1 MLPANNI
8 PPLRYFNV
16 TTKNIPATTFQFTAT
31 IFLLLTAAC
40 QNNANNQT
48 SINTNQNKKE
58 MNTTAEKMDIEKLM
72 ASYGEALNA
81 SDVSKTVALFTKDGI
96 NMPNGAPLSKGQ
108 EQLKAAYEGLY
119 KAFQL
124 NVEYFTDE
132 VIENGDYA
140 YVRTNSK
147 GTTLIHASG
156 VTIPVEN
163 KELFVLHK
171 DNGQWKI
178 SHYIFN
184 NNKMK

>member
-1 MLPANNI
+1 MI
-8 PPLRYFNV
+8 
-16 TTKNIPATTFQFTAT
+16 T
-31 IFLLLTAAC
+31 I
-40 QNNANNQT
+40 
-48 SINTNQNKKE
+48 
-58 MNTTAEKMDIEKLM
+58 AEKSAIEKLL
-72 ASYGEALNA
+72 SFYDEALNA
-81 SDVSKTVALFTKDGI
+81 SDVSKTVALFTNDGI
-96 NMPNGAPLSKGQ
+96 NMPNEAPLSKGQ

-119 KAFQL
+119 KNFQL
-124 NVEYFTDE
+124 KVEYFTNE

-147 GTTLIHASG
+147 GTTLVRASG
-156 VTIPVEN
+156 VTIPVDN